1 VSTERFQMGDTVW
14 LRIGGP
20 RMIVGGHGQ
29 QDGTAIFHCYWADGA
44 EVRHM
49 ALPGGILTKAEPA
62 SDGPLAHHLADRP
75 VRFVPS

>member
-1 VSTERFQMGDTVW
+1 MIVDRFQMGDVVW

-29 QDGTAIFHCYWADGA
+29 QDGSVVFHCYRTVGA

-49 ALPGGILTKAEPA
+49 ALPGGILTKAEPP
-62 SDGPLAHHLADRP
+62 PLCGENSPAPTGEFA
-75 VRFVPS
+75 PS